1 MIDQNYRLP
10 SRSGLCRSESVLI
23 VQKYLDA
30 KDWELVKTYVLEE
43 NVLQKNSRS
52 TSTRAFSEL
61 LVRLRQLKE
70 HELVWLVSE
79 NAKNQDC
86 LLWIAVCRTYPF
98 VAEFYQT
105 TIANRLASDNRKLVK
120 SDFDAFLLDQTKS
133 HEKLLKASSNSIRI
147 MRGVVFLL
155 LRDLGV
161 LTRDWELVPLVLS
174 SNFIKQVSDNNSDDL
189 SFLPVA
195 GLV

>member
-52 TSTRAFSEL
+52 TSTRAFAEL

-70 HELVWLVSE
+70 HELVWFVSE
-79 NAKNQDC
+79 NVKNQDC

-98 VAEFYQT
+98 VAEFYQSV
-105 TIANRLASDNRKLVK
+105 IANRLASDNRKLVK
-120 SDFDAFLLDQTKS
+120 SDFDVFLLDQAKS